1 MLLLPLLLTPWAACA
16 STGAEGTITS
26 VGASRA
32 SQLEDRPGG
41 SRAADQAWGD
51 EHAFI
56 TVRELMR
63 LESEQALAE
72 GRQRRG
78 QSPQMAR
85 PSMEGAGRA
94 SQAGAGEDVRLVG
107 IYGVGKRLF
116 AEVRS
121 GSQAWLFL
129 NGHSL
134 PVGHTA
140 DAGLY
145 RLREVAGACV
155 RLERQS
161 DETVLCLP
169 RAGRQ

>member
-1 MLLLPLLLTPWAACA
+1 MAAEEITPVSAAA
-16 STGAEGTITS
+16 SAAMARHSAGAQPASQAVGQ
-26 VGASRA
+26 GASN
-32 SQLEDRPGG
+32 
-41 SRAADQAWGD
+41 

-63 LESEQALAE
+63 LESEQALAIA
-72 GRQRRG
+72 RQRRRQG
-78 QSPQMAR
+78 SE
-85 PSMEGAGRA
+85 PSLSSVR
-94 SQAGAGEDVRLVG
+94 AGEGGRVAALEPLRLVG

-121 GSQAWLFL
+121 GPQAWLFL

-140 DAGLY
+140 GAALY
-145 RLREVAGACV
+145 RLKEVAGACV
-155 RLERQS
+155 RLDRQG
-161 DETVLCLP
+161 DETTLCLP